1 MYNLHSLNI
10 QVNKVKGKKFY
21 FKSGEPIWEELLEIV
36 GDTIM
41 FNLLSNKLILLP
53 INNDSFVQITGEP
66 LSSYLE
72 KKRFSHHYNLKKNNY
87 KLKIPK
93 EFKKKKEKSTQP
105 SLNDPQPV
113 VVNKKEISS
122 QESNMEIESSNSTVI
137 SATPEEEMDS
147 ECDSFIILI
156 EYTPDEEELKKI
168 REFKKASELK
178 AFEIPKELDLSAFP
192 QEELKTRKKKKNK
205 RQRNKIIKESVKVE
219 KDLIKNNSKMINRK
233 EMLYSRNFKIYN
245 QFPKDRKSISL
256 ISLLRCFE

>member
-1 MYNLHSLNI
+1 
-10 QVNKVKGKKFY
+10 
-21 FKSGEPIWEELLEIV
+21 LEIV
-36 GDTIM
+36 GDMIM

-93 EFKKKKEKSTQP
+93 EFKKKKETSTQP

-113 VVNKKEISS
+113 VLNKKEISL

-137 SATPEEEMDS
+137 SATPEETDS

-168 REFKKASELK
+168 RESKKASELK
-178 AFEIPKELDLSAFP
+178 AFEIPKELDLSVFP
-192 QEELKTRKKKKNK
+192 QEELKKIKKKKNK
-205 RQRNKIIKESVKVE
+205 RQRNKINKESVKVE

-233 EMLYSRNFKIYN
+233 EMLYSRNFKIFN
-245 QFPKDRKSISL
+245 QFPKDRKFYFSL
-256 ISLLRCFE
+256 ISMVRRFE